1 MPVDRQPDS
10 SLAGRFCQSTPP
22 QANPCTRLTRVEED
36 QTVRADQVDTTSTS
50 LTAQQENELL
60 AIRVV
65 ELINQLLPL
74 IDRHCAV
81 ETEVTIPIQ
90 RRQPSTGQTV
100 VIYSLL
106 ATE

>member
-1 MPVDRQPDS
+1 MATSRHHTVHGQRRE
-10 SLAGRFCQSTPP
+10 LK
-22 QANPCTRLTRVEED
+22 LTRVEED
-36 QTVRADQVDTTSTS
+36 KPVSTDQVDTTSTG
-50 LTAQQENELL
+50 LATQQEDELL
-60 AIRVV
+60 AVRVV
-65 ELINQLLPL
+65 ELINQLLSL

-90 RRQPSTGQTV
+90 RHQPSTGQTV